1 MVNSA
6 VEEGMGRLSG
16 RVAFITG
23 ASGGIGE
30 VTARHLASHGAK
42 TVLAARSVERGET
55 IAAEIR
61 TAGGDALFVECDV
74 TEPDSVSKAFD
85 TAFAH
90 HGRLDV
96 LFNNAGGSTA
106 KDGPLTEAPLD
117 EFWRCI
123 KLDLFGTWLCSRAAI
138 PLMKQSGGGSIIN
151 SASIVGAMGI
161 PNRDAYT
168 AAKGG
173 IIALTRSMAVE
184 FAADGIRVN
193 VVVPGAVTTERVK
206 AFFEREPHLKKQEEA
221 YLLGFSDP
229 IDVANA
235 VLFLAGDESRRTTG
249 HQLPV
254 DSGILI
260 S

>member
-1 MVNSA
+1 
-6 VEEGMGRLSG
+6 MGRLSG
-16 RVAFITG
+16 KVAFVTG
-23 ASGGIGE
+23 ATGGIGE
-30 VTARHLASHGAK
+30 VTARLFAREGAR
-42 TVLAARSVERGET
+42 VAIAGRSVDRGEAV
-55 IAAEIR
+55 AAEIAA
-61 TAGGDALFVECDV
+61 AGGEAVFVRTDV
-74 TEPDSVSKAFD
+74 SEPDSVEAS
-85 TAFAH
+85 FAEVFNRF
-90 HGRLDV
+90 GRLDV

-106 KDGPLTEAPLD
+106 ADGPLTVAPIE

-123 KLDLFGTWLCSRAAI
+123 RLDLFGTWLCSRAAI
-138 PLMKQSGGGSIIN
+138 PLMRKSGGGSIVN
-151 SASIVGAMGI
+151 SASIVGEMGV

-193 VVVPGAVTTERVK
+193 VVIPGAVMTPRVA

-221 YLLGFSDP
+221 YLLGFADP

-235 VLFLAGDESRRTTG
+235 ALFLASDESRKTTG
-249 HQLPV
+249 QKLPV